1 MTNKRLDTWARLI
14 ELLKTPEFT
23 NRLEDALRI
32 GSHLFLFS
40 LIFSTTV
47 AQGLAMLLFL
57 LWLLLWP
64 HWRAITRLE
73 VAVLFFFAVRMLGL
87 AASVDPAFSAHAL
100 RKIPFLLIY
109 FPISH
114 LVSTRGLGETRKLL
128 RTLVVAGIAVS
139 LYGLLMVLC
148 STVYRLQ
155 STTSGPT
162 TLAMF
167 LATTFAIG
175 GGLVAKG
182 GLLPTRAWLAGLA
195 SMLAAMAYTYCRAP
209 WFSALLMGFALTRRW
224 RRGITLL
231 AAVAAGIA
239 VLLPGLRMRYQEVL
253 LWPHYLGDRP
263 IIWKTGVRLAQQR
276 PLFGYG
282 PETFHLVFDKRHELR
297 DQGVGAWHNFVLQ
310 IGVESGIIGVISFF
324 WILASALQ
332 ILRRARRRREEELAP
347 PVATAL
353 LAGLSCMLL
362 AGLFGGVIGD
372 PVIDLLLWSLLG
384 VVAGFFPRGES
395 ENSR

>member
-14 ELLKTPEFT
+14 ELRKAPELT
-23 NRLEDALRI
+23 SRLEGTLRI
-32 GSHLFLFS
+32 GSHLFLLS
-40 LIFSTTV
+40 LIFSTPV

-57 LWLLLWP
+57 LWLFLWP
-64 HWRAITRLE
+64 RWRAMTSLD
-73 VAVLFFFAVRMLGL
+73 VPVLIFFAVRMLSV
-87 AASVDPAFSAHAL
+87 ATSVDPAISAQAL

-114 LVSTRGLGETRKLL
+114 LASTPGLGEMRKLL

-139 LYGLLMVLC
+139 LYGLTMVLC

-175 GGLVAKG
+175 GGLAAKAC
-182 GLLPTRAWLAGLA
+182 LLPAYAWLAGLT

-209 WFSALLMGFALTRRW
+209 WFSALMVGFALTRHW
-224 RRGITLL
+224 RRGIMLL
-231 AAVAAGIA
+231 AAMA
-239 VLLPGLRMRYQEVL
+239 VSIGFLLPGLRMRYEEVL
-253 LWPHYLGDRP
+253 LWPHELGDRP
-263 IIWKTGVRLAQQR
+263 IIWKTGVHLAQQR
-276 PLFGYG
+276 PLLGYG

-324 WILASALQ
+324 WILAKALQ

-347 PVATAL
+347 AVATAL
-353 LAGLSCMLL
+353 LAGLTCMLL

-384 VVAGFFPRGES
+384 LVAGL
-395 ENSR
+395 SRKAQFTAK

>member
-1 MTNKRLDTWARLI
+1 
-14 ELLKTPEFT
+14 
-23 NRLEDALRI
+23 
-32 GSHLFLFS
+32 
-40 LIFSTTV
+40 
-47 AQGLAMLLFL
+47 
-57 LWLLLWP
+57 
-64 HWRAITRLE
+64 
-73 VAVLFFFAVRMLGL
+73 
-87 AASVDPAFSAHAL
+87 
-100 RKIPFLLIY
+100 
-109 FPISH
+109 
-114 LVSTRGLGETRKLL
+114 
-128 RTLVVAGIAVS
+128 
-139 LYGLLMVLC
+139 
-148 STVYRLQ
+148 
-155 STTSGPT
+155 
-162 TLAMF
+162 
-167 LATTFAIG
+167 
-175 GGLVAKG
+175 
-182 GLLPTRAWLAGLA
+182 
-195 SMLAAMAYTYCRAP
+195 
-209 WFSALLMGFALTRRW
+209 
-224 RRGITLL
+224 
-231 AAVAAGIA
+231 
-239 VLLPGLRMRYQEVL
+239 MRYQEVL